1 MKKIV
6 SFSNLDNILKRIKS
20 KRKVLVG
27 GCFDLIHYGH
37 FSFLINSKKQGDLLI
52 IALESNEFIKKKK
65 GKGPI
70 HNQIQRAKILS
81 GFSFVDLVIL
91 LPYLEKDKEYFS
103 LVTKIKPQVI
113 AVTKEDEQIENKKR
127 QAEQVGAKVKT
138 VVSLLK
144 GLSSS
149 CIYNLCH

>member
-1 MKKIV
+1 MNKIV
-6 SFSNLDNILKRIKS
+6 SFNNLDNILKRIKS

-37 FSFLINSKKQGDLLI
+37 FSFLKNSKKQGDYLI
-52 IALESNEFIKKKK
+52 IALESDEFIKKKK
-65 GKGPI
+65 GKSPI

-81 GFSFVDLVIL
+81 GLTFVDLVIL
-91 LPYLEKDKEYFS
+91 LPYLEKDKEYFC
-103 LVTKIKPQVI
+103 LVKKIKPLVI
-113 AVTKEDEQIENKKR
+113 AVTKGDKQIENKKR
-127 QAEQVGAKVKT
+127 QAKEVNAKVKI